1 MSLDLSNPL
10 VLIVG
15 GIFLLAVLF
24 FWNQHNVKQTRKR
37 RSRSF
42 REGYYDRK
50 KDREKDPE

>member
-1 MSLDLSNPL
+1 MTFDLSNPL

-15 GIFLLAVLF
+15 GIVLLALLF

-37 RSRSF
+37 RNRSF

-50 KDREKDPE
+50 KEREKESE